1 MALRLHELHPI
12 LAHFPLV
19 LMPLSVASDVVGSVT
34 DNPFMLGVGR
44 VAMQAAV
51 TSMALT
57 AASGT
62 IAQEGVKASREPGVA
77 QDFLTT
83 HRNMNIVVFGATAA
97 LTVMRTRQ
105 NRPNGLYFTLAA
117 GAGLALAYTAYLGG
131 EMVYKYGVG
140 VEAARGVDY
149 DRSPELKLRNTG
161 VIARTKVGNLASGLA
176 RAARSLFF
184 GPRFPALRNQQ
195 SRLEGGES
203 SRYYYSEKVDEF
215 GRREREHDAAHHRYS
230 DDDYGGLHS

>member
-12 LAHFPLV
+12 FAHFPLV
-19 LMPLSVASDVVGSVT
+19 LMPLSVASDVAGSMT
-34 DNPFMLGVGR
+34 DNYFMRSVGR
-44 VAMQAAV
+44 MAMPMAL

-57 AASGT
+57 AVTGV

-105 NRPNGLYFTLAA
+105 NKPNGMYFALAA
-117 GAGLALAYTAYLGG
+117 GTGLALAYTAYLGG
-131 EMVYKYGVG
+131 EMVHKYGVG
-140 VEAARGVDY
+140 VEAARGVDHAH
-149 DRSPELKLRNTG
+149 SPELKLKNTG

-176 RAARSLFF
+176 RAAKSLFR
-184 GPRFPALRNQQ
+184 GPRFPALRGETPQ
-195 SRLEGGES
+195 LETADD
-203 SRYYYSEKVDEF
+203 SRYYYSEKVSGF
-215 GRREREHDAAHHRYS
+215 GGVEREHDAAGHRHS
-230 DDDYGGLHS
+230 EDDYGGLHS

>member
-44 VAMQAAV
+44 MAMPLAV

-62 IAQEGVKASREPGVA
+62 LAQEGVKASQQPGVA

-83 HRNMNIVVFGATAA
+83 HRNMNTVVFGAATA
-97 LTVMRTRQ
+97 LMIMRMRQ
-105 NRPNGLYFTLAA
+105 KRPNGLYFTLAA
-117 GAGLALAYTAYLGG
+117 GSGLALVYSAYLGG
-131 EMVYKYGVG
+131 EMVHKYGVG
-140 VEAARGVDY
+140 VEAAGGVQRA
-149 DRSPELKLRNTG
+149 RSPELRLKNTG
-161 VIARTKVGNLASGLA
+161 EIVRTVFGNLKSGLT